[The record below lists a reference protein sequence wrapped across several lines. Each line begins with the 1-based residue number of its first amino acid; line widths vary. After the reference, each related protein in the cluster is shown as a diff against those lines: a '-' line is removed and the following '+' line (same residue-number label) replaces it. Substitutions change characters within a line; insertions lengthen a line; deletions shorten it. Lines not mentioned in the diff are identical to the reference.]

1 MPLIVA
7 GMATIVSVIVFIRKR
22 FINKELATT
31 DMKLVDKPKSL
42 MFPALFL
49 VFICTFSVFW
59 IGANLINY
67 ALDFS
72 TPVLKT
78 YTVIEKKQRGGGK
91 ALKNYDLILNDESEE
106 LTMSVDIYTYK
117 NYEIGEKITISIYQ
131 GALDVAYYVY
141 D

>member
-1 MPLIVA
+1 
-7 GMATIVSVIVFIRKR
+7 MATIVSVIVFIRKR